1 MFRRSIFNVSLDT
14 FLCNLRRKSHSGSRQ
29 QGFACIMCYSSKA
42 EPALLIEVRWRIR
55 WDKAHIST
63 LSDCSWQFKSPE
75 KYMVRI
81 KTFLPVWKPNKHFS
95 VFFFPLLFKFLFT
108 YLYSH
113 GDCLQL
119 DSSIEVYTCHT
130 GFPLHLLG
138 SGKSPETTDK
148 ESENCWDW

>member
-14 FLCNLRRKSHSGSRQ
+14 FLCNLRKKSHSGSRQ

-55 WDKAHIST
+55 RDKAHIST
-63 LSDCSWQFKSPE
+63 LSDCSWQFKSLE

-95 VFFFPLLFKFLFT
+95 VMFPPFSFIIQIPF
-108 YLYSH
+108 YLPIQPRGLSTARFQYR
-113 GDCLQL
+113 G
-119 DSSIEVYTCHT
+119 
-130 GFPLHLLG
+130 LHL
-138 SGKSPETTDK
+138 SHRVPSTFARQRQEPW
-148 ESENCWDW
+148 NNR